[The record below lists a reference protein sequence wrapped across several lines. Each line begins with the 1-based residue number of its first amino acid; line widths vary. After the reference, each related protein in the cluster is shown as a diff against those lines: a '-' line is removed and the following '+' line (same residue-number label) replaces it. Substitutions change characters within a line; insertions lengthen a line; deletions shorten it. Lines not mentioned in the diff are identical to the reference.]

1 MRGIALAD
9 ILKVSEE
16 ELLLITGTADLE
28 AGSKILMEKGPSL
41 VLVTLG
47 FQAIGESLGRLMDP
61 GSAHE

>member
-1 MRGIALAD
+1 MVAG
-9 ILKVSEE
+9 
-16 ELLLITGTADLE
+16 ADLE

-47 FQAIGESLGRLMDP
+47 FQAIGQSLGRLMDP

>member
-1 MRGIALAD
+1 MRKTMAALVLSA
-9 ILKVSEE
+9 
-16 ELLLITGTADLE
+16 
-28 AGSKILMEKGPSL
+28 L

>member
-1 MRGIALAD
+1 MKTEGRNAVA
-9 ILKVSEE
+9 
-16 ELLLITGTADLE
+16 ELLKTDKNID
-28 AGSKILMEKGPSL
+28 KILMEKGPSL